1 MQSSGG
7 DGAHQGRNVEVM
19 QRAVAAAVAT
29 HEEMNDQLE
38 ADKNRQKRKGGNDG
52 RGDDDD
58 KFPIN

>member
-7 DGAHQGRNVEVM
+7 DGAQQGRNVEVM